1 MRRTLGIGACVF
13 YFAFGS
19 TARAAQG
26 VDAQDLANLSIEQ
39 LAQIQVKSASK
50 TEEPLSSAPTALYVI
65 TNKDIV
71 DSGATS
77 LPEALRLAPNLQI
90 QRIDASQY
98 AISSRGFN
106 GLEAGNKV
114 LAQIDGR
121 TIYTPLASTVFWN
134 LHSPLLEDIQQI
146 EVISGPGGTLFGPNA
161 VNGVINIT
169 TKDAGDTIGGL
180 ARVTA
185 GALERTAG
193 LRYGFPVG
201 GSGAMRVYA
210 DWHDNEGFPAA
221 PGRPEVDDDY
231 RGWQAGIRSDFGND
245 EDHLTVQG
253 DLFHTDADI
262 LPGDNARGGNVL
274 ARWKRALGPSSSF
287 QVQAYYDDFR
297 REFTD
302 VVDSVKTFDG
312 QGQFNLV
319 SGRHQIVAGAGVRTT
334 QDLFV
339 NSLNFFELVPD
350 NRRLWVY
357 NLFAQDR
364 FGVTPKLDVIAG
376 LKVEK
381 STFVGWQLLPNL
393 RIAWQPNQRN
403 LLWAAISRAVR
414 TPSRIDRQLEAP
426 GFLDQAPDFTSEK
439 LVALEAGYRG
449 QPSRSTSLSIS
460 GFVNFYDDVRTTEFA
475 NDGIPPFR
483 LKNGWEGTTYGIEA
497 WATMQVTPIWRLWL
511 GGTTL
516 WKDFRLKPGHVDL
529 IPFNSLGNDPNWQ
542 LTARSEFDLAPR
554 LQLNLNGRAVGD
566 IDQAPKLGSYVELGG
581 RLAYRL
587 TDQLELYLDGSSLLH
602 HRHQESNNA
611 AAQLPERS
619 ILVGTRVTF

>member
-1 MRRTLGIGACVF
+1 MRRTLGIGAGVLC
-13 YFAFGS
+13 FAFGS
-19 TARAAQG
+19 AARAEQG
-26 VDAQDLANLSIEQ
+26 VDAQDLASLSIEQ
-39 LAQIQVKSASK
+39 LAQLQVRSASK
-50 TEEPLSSAPTALYVI
+50 TEEPLSSAPTAIYVI

-71 DSGATS
+71 DSGVTS
-77 LPEALRLAPNLQI
+77 LPEVLRLAPNLQV

-121 TIYTPLASTVFWN
+121 TIYTPLASSVFWN

-169 TKDAGDTIGGL
+169 TKDAEDTIGGL

-185 GALERTAG
+185 GALERSAG

-221 PGRPEVDDDY
+221 TGRPEVDDDY
-231 RGWQAGIRSDFGND
+231 RGWQAGFRSDFGED
-245 EDHLTVQG
+245 ADHLTVQG
-253 DLFHTDADI
+253 DLFHTDADQ
-262 LPGDNARGGNVL
+262 LPGDNAKGGNVL
-274 ARWKRALGPSSSF
+274 ARWKRALSSSSSF
-287 QVQAYYDDFR
+287 QLQAYYDDFR
-297 REFTD
+297 REFTA
-302 VVDSVKTFDG
+302 VIDSVKTFDG
-312 QGQFNLV
+312 QGQVNLV
-319 SGRHQIVAGAGVRTT
+319 TGRHQIVAGGGIRTT
-334 QDLFV
+334 RDLFV
-339 NSLNFFELVPD
+339 NNLNFFELVPD
-350 NRRLWVY
+350 SRRLWVY

-364 FGVTPKLDVIAG
+364 FSLTPNLDVIAG
-376 LKVEK
+376 FKVEK
-381 STFVGWQLLPNL
+381 STFVGWQFLPNL
-393 RIAWQPNQRN
+393 RISWQPNARN
-403 LLWAAISRAVR
+403 LVWAAVSRAVR
-414 TPSRIDRQLEAP
+414 TPSRIDRQLQAP

-439 LVALEAGYRG
+439 LVAVEAGYRG

-460 GFVNFYDDVRTTEFA
+460 GFVNFYDDIRTTEFET
-475 NDGIPPFR
+475 DSTLPFQ

-497 WATMQVTPIWRLWL
+497 WAAMQVTPIWRLWL

-516 WKDFRLKPGHVDL
+516 WKDFHLKPGHIDL
-529 IPFNSLGNDPNWQ
+529 VPFNSLGNDPSWQ

-554 LQLNLNGRAVGD
+554 LQLNLQSRAIGK
-566 IDQAPKLGSYVELGG
+566 IDQAPELGSYVELGG

-587 TDQLELYLDGSSLLH
+587 TDQLELYLYGSNLLH
-602 HRHQESNNA
+602 HRHQESNNQ

-619 ILVGTRVTF
+619 ILIGTRVTF

>member
-193 LRYGFPVG
+193 LRYGFRVG

-364 FGVTPKLDVIAG
+364 FSVTPKLDVIAG

-516 WKDFRLKPGHVDL
+516 WKDFHLKPGHVDL

-566 IDQAPKLGSYVELGG
+566 IDQAPELGSYVELGG

>member
-1 MRRTLGIGACVF
+1 MRRTLEIGACVL
-13 YFAFGS
+13 YFAFAS
-19 TARAAQG
+19 AARAEQG

-39 LAQIQVKSASK
+39 LAQLQVRSASK
-50 TEEPLSSAPTALYVI
+50 TEEPLSSAPTAIYVV

-71 DSGATS
+71 DSGVTS
-77 LPEALRLAPNLQI
+77 LPEALRLAPNLQV

-121 TIYTPLASTVFWN
+121 TIYTPLASSVFWN

-146 EVISGPGGTLFGPNA
+146 EVISGPGGTLYGPNA

-169 TKDAGDTIGGL
+169 SKDAQDTIGGL

-231 RGWQAGIRSDFGND
+231 RGWQAGFRSDFGED
-245 EDHLTVQG
+245 ADHLTVQG
-253 DLFHTDADI
+253 DLFHTDADV

-274 ARWKRALGPSSSF
+274 ARWKRALSPSSSF
-287 QVQAYYDDFR
+287 QLQAYYDDFR

-312 QGQFNLV
+312 QGQLNWV
-319 SGRHQIVAGAGVRTT
+319 TGRHQIVAGGGIRTT
-334 QDLFV
+334 RDLFV
-339 NSLNFFELVPD
+339 NDLNIFELVPD
-350 NRRLWVY
+350 SRRLWVY

-364 FGVTPKLDVIAG
+364 FSVTSNLDVIAG
-376 LKVEK
+376 FKAEK
-381 STFVGWQLLPNL
+381 STFVGWQFLPNL
-393 RIAWQPNQRN
+393 RIAWQPNNRN
-403 LLWAAISRAVR
+403 LVWAAVSRAVR

-439 LVALEAGYRG
+439 LVAIEAGYRG

-460 GFVNFYDDVRTTEFA
+460 GFVNFYDDIRTTEFA
-475 NDGIPPFR
+475 ADTVPPFQ
-483 LKNGWEGTTYGIEA
+483 LKNGREGTTYGIEA
-497 WATMQVTPIWRLWL
+497 WATMQVTPMWRLWL

-516 WKDFRLKPGHVDL
+516 WKDLHLKPGHVDL
-529 IPFNSLGNDPNWQ
+529 APFNSLGSDPNWQ
-542 LTARSEFDLAPR
+542 LAARSQFDLTPR
-554 LQLNLNGRAVGD
+554 LQFNLQGRAVGK
-566 IDQAPKLGSYVELGG
+566 IDQAPELGSYVELGG

-587 TDQLELYLDGSSLLH
+587 TDQLELYLYGSNLLH
-602 HRHQESNNA
+602 HRHQESNNQ

-619 ILVGTRVTF
+619 LLVGTRVTF

>member
-1 MRRTLGIGACVF
+1 MRRTLAIGACAVS
-13 YFAFGS
+13 FAFGS
-19 TARAAQG
+19 AASAAQG
-26 VDAQDLANLSIEQ
+26 VDAQDLANLTIEQ
-39 LAQIQVKSASK
+39 LAQIEVRSASK

-65 TNKDIV
+65 TNSDIV

-77 LPEALRLAPNLQI
+77 LPEALRLAPNLQV

-121 TIYTPLASTVFWN
+121 TIYTPLASSVFWN

-146 EVISGPGGTLFGPNA
+146 EVISGPGGTLYGPNA

-169 TKDAGDTIGGL
+169 TKDAEDTLGGL

-221 PGRPEVDDDY
+221 PGRPEVDDAY
-231 RGWQAGIRSDFGND
+231 RGWQAGFRSDFGS
-245 EDHLTVQG
+245 EGDHLTFQG
-253 DLFHTDADI
+253 DMFHTDADT
-262 LPGDNARGGNVL
+262 LPGDNAKGGNVL
-274 ARWKRALGPSSSF
+274 ARWSRELSPSSSF
-287 QVQAYYDDFR
+287 QLQAYYDDFR

-302 VVDSVKTFDG
+302 VIDSVKTFDG
-312 QGQFNLV
+312 QGQVNLV
-319 SGRHQIVAGAGVRTT
+319 SGRHHVVAGGGIRTT
-334 QDLFV
+334 RDLFI
-339 NSLNFFELVPD
+339 NALNFFELVPD
-350 NRRLWVY
+350 SRRLWIY
-357 NLFAQDR
+357 NFFAQDR
-364 FGVTPKLDVIAG
+364 FSITPKLDVIAG
-376 LKVEK
+376 MKVEK

-393 RIAWQPNQRN
+393 RIAWQPNRGN
-403 LLWAAISRAVR
+403 LVWAAVSRAVR

-426 GFLDQAPDFTSEK
+426 GILAPASDFTSEK

-449 QPSRSTSLSIS
+449 QPSRSTALSVS
-460 GFVNFYDDVRTTEFA
+460 GFVNFYDDIRTTETT
-475 NDGIPPFR
+475 NGGLPFQ
-483 LKNGWEGTTYGIEA
+483 LMNGQEGTTYGIEA
-497 WATMQVTPIWRLWL
+497 WATMQVTPTWRLWL

-516 WKDFRLKPGHVDL
+516 WKDFHLKPSHIDL
-529 IPFNSLGNDPNWQ
+529 IPFNSLGSDPKWQ

-554 LQLNLNGRAVGD
+554 LQLNLQGRAVGKV
-566 IDQAPKLGSYVELGG
+566 DQAPQLGSYVELGG

-587 TDQLELYLDGSSLLH
+587 TDRLELYVAGENLLH
-602 HRHQESNNA
+602 RRHQESNNG

-619 ILVGTRVTF
+619 LLAGTRVTF

>member
-134 LHSPLLEDIQQI
+134 LHAPLLEDIQQI

-364 FGVTPKLDVIAG
+364 FSVTPKLDVIAG

-475 NDGIPPFR
+475 NDGIPPFQ

-516 WKDFRLKPGHVDL
+516 WKDFHLKPGHVDL

-566 IDQAPKLGSYVELGG
+566 IDQAPELGSYVELGG

>member
-1 MRRTLGIGACVF
+1 MRRTLGIGAGVLC
-13 YFAFGS
+13 FAFAS
-19 TARAAQG
+19 AAHAEQG

-39 LAQIQVKSASK
+39 LAQLQVRSASK
-50 TEEPLSSAPTALYVI
+50 TEEPLSSAPTAIYVI

-71 DSGATS
+71 DSGVTS
-77 LPEALRLAPNLQI
+77 LPEALRLAPNLQV

-121 TIYTPLASTVFWN
+121 TIYTPLASSVFWN

-169 TKDAGDTIGGL
+169 TKDAEDTIGGR
-180 ARVTA
+180 ARVSA
-185 GALERTAG
+185 GALQRTAG

-221 PGRPEVDDDY
+221 PARPEVDDDY
-231 RGWQAGIRSDFGND
+231 RGWQAGFRSDFG
-245 EDHLTVQG
+245 EDGDHVTLQG
-253 DLFHTDADI
+253 DLFHSDADQ
-262 LPGDNARGGNVL
+262 LQGDNAKGGNVL
-274 ARWKRALGPSSSF
+274 ARWNRALSPSSSF
-287 QVQAYYDDFR
+287 QLQAYYDDFR
-297 REFTD
+297 REFTG
-302 VVDSVKTFDG
+302 VIDSVKTFDG
-312 QGQFNLV
+312 QGQVNLV
-319 SGRHQIVAGAGVRTT
+319 TGRHQIVAGGGIRTT
-334 QDLFV
+334 RDLFV
-339 NSLNFFELVPD
+339 NNLNFFELVPD
-350 NRRLWVY
+350 SRRLWVY

-364 FGVTPKLDVIAG
+364 VGLTPNLDVIAG
-376 LKVEK
+376 FKVER
-381 STFVGWQLLPNL
+381 STFVGWQFLPNL
-393 RIAWQPNQRN
+393 RIAWQPNARN
-403 LLWAAISRAVR
+403 LVWAAVSRAVR
-414 TPSRIDRQLEAP
+414 TPSRIDRQLQAP

-439 LVALEAGYRG
+439 LVAVEAGYRG

-460 GFVNFYDDVRTTEFA
+460 GFVNFYDDIRTTEFET
-475 NDGIPPFR
+475 DSTLPFQ

-497 WATMQVTPIWRLWL
+497 WAAMQVTPIWRLWL

-516 WKDFRLKPGHVDL
+516 WKDFHLKPGHIDL

-554 LQLNLNGRAVGD
+554 LQLNLQGRAIGK
-566 IDQAPKLGSYVELGG
+566 IDQAPELGSYIELGG

-587 TDQLELYLDGSSLLH
+587 TDQLELYLYGSNLLH
-602 HRHQESNNA
+602 HRHQESNNQ